1 MTTLPINQQLLN
13 GFDTRS
19 LLSAANRLE
28 TGSFAVSTLFPS
40 GKISPKASSLG
51 ILSPSLSTAVP
62 TVKGEADS
70 PTTLEGF
77 IQKFGSKKNLVD
89 LNAVLSL
96 NSFEDNG
103 TFSALSGKLQ
113 NALLNYGSAKN
124 FNEPTGL
131 NQLI

>member
-1 MTTLPINQQLLN
+1 MTSLPINQQLLN

-28 TGSFAVSTLFPS
+28 TGSFAVSTLFPN

-51 ILSPSLSTAVP
+51 ILSPALSTGLP
-62 TVKGEADS
+62 EVKGQTES
-70 PTTLEGF
+70 PTTLEEF

-113 NALLNYGSAKN
+113 NALLSYGSAKN